1 MTNTAKSLIAGVL
14 LVELGFASYL
24 LFPKDDQPPVETDA
38 GMNSLAITAGVNSR
52 FRDAHVAAGSVVRAA
67 PLTRSTDDIAEAP
80 LPFLVGNVAPE
91 PGLARTLRKDRDQKH
106 SRLNIR
112 LVRSNQLTFRS
123 PRVRRQ
129 PRRRESS
136 VSVTVSIA
144 PARTRSPLR

>member
-1 MTNTAKSLIAGVL
+1 MTSQRHRCRSWSGTWRLNPAW
-14 LVELGFASYL
+14 
-24 LFPKDDQPPVETDA
+24 QP
-38 GMNSLAITAGVNSR
+38 
-52 FRDAHVAAGSVVRAA
+52 
-67 PLTRSTDDIAEAP
+67 
-80 LPFLVGNVAPE
+80 
-91 PGLARTLRKDRDQKH
+91 RTLRKDRDRKH

-144 PARTRSPLR
+144 PGSNQVAPAITDELVRESAKLNPAPQPPKWPGRR